1 MCSVCDFLLALYTED
16 ELGSE
21 LQNGMTT
28 YHAVLGKANVGKG
41 ESSQRRYWYVER
53 VKCTTVRN

>member
-21 LQNGMTT
+21 LQNGMTIMLFLVKRML
-28 YHAVLGKANVGKG
+28 ANKKAHRDDTGM
-41 ESSQRRYWYVER
+41 
-53 VKCTTVRN
+53 